1 MFLCLVRGG
10 VWDWVNMLVI
20 YVLGEEEKWVRLG
33 CERRFLFTVSDLR
46 VNEVFEKA
54 DLVSRRVWKGLEKG
68 LRRF

>member
-1 MFLCLVRGG
+1 
-10 VWDWVNMLVI
+10 MLVI